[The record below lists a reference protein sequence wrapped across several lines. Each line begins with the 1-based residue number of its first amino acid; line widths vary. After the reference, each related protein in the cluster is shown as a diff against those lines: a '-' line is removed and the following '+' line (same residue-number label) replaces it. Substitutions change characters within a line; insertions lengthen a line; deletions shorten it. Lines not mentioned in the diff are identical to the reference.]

1 MLRLVD
7 LAWPSSLVGR
17 WVSGL
22 VTSAAML
29 GAITGIV
36 ALVEPPLYAPYLLV
50 VLVVAARWGT
60 APAMV
65 IAVLSVAVYE
75 YLFVAP
81 LYQFA
86 ITEPRELVTAVVRLC
101 TAVLVGQLAARLR
114 QALRASARMSEEQAA
129 LRRVATLVAG
139 SAAAPIVFEA
149 VTREVGRLWG
159 ADLVHMERY
168 EPDGTVIAIAA
179 WSRQPPEPAV
189 GACFDLDG
197 PSIAREV
204 RRTGGPARIES
215 YEGGAGAVAREAR
228 ALGIRS
234 SVGCPIHVTGRL
246 WGVIATSTRGSRPI
260 PAGTESQIASF
271 TELVATAV
279 ENAEARAELSESRAR
294 IIATAD
300 QTRRRIERD
309 LHDGAQ
315 QRLVSL
321 GLQLR
326 VLQASVPPEF
336 GADLEHAIV
345 GLSDA
350 LEELREMARGIHP
363 VVLVHG
369 GLAPAL
375 KALARRS
382 SIPVDLVLRIDRR
395 LPEQVEVSAYYVVAE
410 ALTNAAKHAHASVV
424 TITVEAADDVLR
436 VRVQDDGRGGAHF
449 ARDAGLV
456 GLKDRVE
463 ALSGRIFLDSPHGAG
478 TIVRAEFPAHRPR
491 NRPGRT
497 SRHKPADRD
506 PGEEDATAAPHS
518 PIR

>member
-1 MLRLVD
+1 MLRLDD
-7 LAWPSSLVGR
+7 LARPSSPIGR

-22 VTSAAML
+22 VTSVAML
-29 GAITGIV
+29 GATTGIV
-36 ALVEPPLYAPYLLV
+36 AFVEPPLYAPYLLV
-50 VLVVAARWGT
+50 VLVVATMWGT

-65 IAVLSVAVYE
+65 MAVLSVALYE

-81 LYQFA
+81 LGQFDIA
-86 ITEPRELVTAVVRLC
+86 ENRELVTAVVRLL

-114 QALRASARMSEEQAA
+114 EALHASARMNEEQSA
-129 LRRVATLVAG
+129 LRRVATLVAA
-139 SAAAPIVFEA
+139 SAPAPAVFEA
-149 VTREVGRLWG
+149 VIREVGLLWG
-159 ADLVHMERY
+159 ADLVHMVRY

-179 WSRQPPEPAV
+179 WSRQPRQLAV
-189 GACFDLDG
+189 GTRFDLDG

-204 RRTGGPARIES
+204 QQTGGPGRIES
-215 YEGGAGAVAREAR
+215 YEGEAGAIAREAR

-246 WGVIATSTRGSRPI
+246 WGVIAASTKSSHRF

-271 TELVATAV
+271 TQLVATAV
-279 ENAEARAELSESRAR
+279 QNAEARAELTDSRAR

-300 QTRRRIERD
+300 QTRRRLERD

-321 GLQLR
+321 GLELR
-326 VLQASVPPEF
+326 AMQAAVPPELSKF
-336 GADLEHAIV
+336 GADLEHAIA

-363 VVLVHG
+363 AILAHG
-369 GLAPAL
+369 GLTPAL

-410 ALTNAAKHAHASVV
+410 ALTNATKHAHASAV
-424 TITVEAADDVLR
+424 TITVEATDNVLR
-436 VRVQDDGRGGAHF
+436 VCVQDDGRGGARF
-449 ARDAGLV
+449 ARGAGLV

-478 TIVRAEFPAHRPR
+478 TTLRAELPL
-491 NRPGRT
+491 T
-497 SRHKPADRD
+497 D
-506 PGEEDATAAPHS
+506 P
-518 PIR
+518 